1 MALGVDAKAQINEHE
16 INGWE
21 KGSILVI
28 VSDGLK
34 ESRNPQGEMYG
45 EKRIAKVIKQHAA
58 QSAKTIEKKLMEDLN
73 CFRKDV
79 PLADDV
85 TIVIVKFL

>member
-1 MALGVDAKAQINEHE
+1 MALGIDAEAQINEHE
-16 INGWE
+16 INGWG

-34 ESRNPQGEMYG
+34 ESRNSQGEMYG
-45 EKRIAKVIKQHAA
+45 EKRITKVIEQHAA
-58 QSAKTIEKKLMEDLN
+58 QSAKTIEKKLIEDLN
-73 CFRKDV
+73 NFREDV
-79 PLADDV
+79 PIADDI